1 MSAELK
7 QKLIALLEE
16 QFHQSNDKVTFDYVM
31 QKKIKSMGYHL
42 QRCAIEVDNKSP
54 RKRSLIKLHQLP
66 EGMSGFVLLRDG
78 AHPLRYADD
87 GIEVVRATRFK

>member
-42 QRCAIEVDNKSP
+42 QRNFAI
-54 RKRSLIKLHQLP
+54 SLSGVA
-66 EGMSGFVLLRDG
+66 EGSLT
-78 AHPLRYADD
+78 AW
-87 GIEVVRATRFK
+87 